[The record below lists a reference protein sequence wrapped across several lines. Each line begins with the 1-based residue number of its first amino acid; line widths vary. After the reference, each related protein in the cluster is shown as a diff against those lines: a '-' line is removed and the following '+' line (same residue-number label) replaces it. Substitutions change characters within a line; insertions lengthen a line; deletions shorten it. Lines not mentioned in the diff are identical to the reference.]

1 MAKPTSLPRWGETVG
16 GVVGGNEVE
25 PNEGKKDT
33 GYDAPVG
40 GVGDVPTSGGL
51 NWWMR
56 LVYLWAKWLND
67 AASAATAS
75 VLVVRDAAGRARFAD
90 PSDVADADT
99 MGARDTAIGVHDAVT
114 NPHSSTSAATASR
127 LVLRDAAGRA
137 QVADPSAAADIDTK
151 GARDTAVNAG
161 PSVVG
166 TATAG
171 SNWSITGGSTA
182 GKRYA
187 NKLVSLE
194 CFVSVTNT
202 PPGTSI
208 LTLSDSL
215 QPASNVEAHVLA
227 RLQRGASWF
236 VVGVLVNGSS
246 SALQVD
252 DSFTYQTGDVLAVS
266 LMYRGA

>member
-1 MAKPTSLPRWGETVG
+1 MHRTDGLNNVAGAF
-16 GVVGGNEVE
+16 
-25 PNEGKKDT
+25 D
-33 GYDAPVG
+33 D
-40 GVGDVPTSGGL
+40 GDVGTGTPGTQIEQD
-51 NWWMR
+51 
-56 LVYLWAKWLND
+56 WLN
-67 AASAATAS
+67 AVQEELCAVVETCGGTLVKGSNGQVVAQMVSAATANK
-75 VLVVRDAAGRARFAD
+75 VVRRDSSGRAK
-90 PSDVADADT
+90 
-99 MGARDTAIGVHDAVT
+99 
-114 NPHSSTSAATASR
+114 
-127 LVLRDAAGRA
+127 
-137 QVADPSAAADIDTK
+137 VADPSAADDIDTK